1 MNLKGMSVAK
11 RSEVQKLSN
20 IMTDD
25 NQKCFQQT

>member
-1 MNLKGMSVAK
+1 MNLKGMPVAK

-25 NQKCFQQT
+25 NQKWFQQT